1 MHLGIGHPA
10 PTVLAEREAP
20 TASRHS
26 SLTDKELL
34 VSNLPLPWTAGLCPA
49 PGFGDGLPVSVES
62 VSLIDLTL
70 LGTRP
75 RVLGDLPCS
84 PSPLAFRR
92 PGRLRRIL
100 QNVAINT

>member
-1 MHLGIGHPA
+1 M
-10 PTVLAEREAP
+10 
-20 TASRHS
+20 
-26 SLTDKELL
+26 
-34 VSNLPLPWTAGLCPA
+34 SNLPLPWTSGFCLA

-62 VSLIDLTL
+62 VSLIDFTL
-70 LGTRP
+70 LGTRA

-92 PGRLRRIL
+92 PDPLRRIL